1 MNDTADNF
9 DNFLNN
15 HRTKALQAWVR
26 LGLIDATDVPNLQTA
41 QVTDKVALKNGG
53 TWDVLVAKMRAQAI
67 QYVNDHFP
75 SRSCAPRATTTSPR
89 ARPRGTR
96 PRGWCTPSRTCA
108 SRVFHASQR

>member
-75 SRSCAPRATTTSPR
+75 ESIVCTARHYDLAPGATSWDKT
-89 ARPRGTR
+89 ARM
-96 PRGWCTPSRTCA
+96 
-108 SRVFHASQR
+108 VHAIPHLR